1 MTSIIPK
8 CEACRADAKAL
19 SPQEIAD
26 FAAALP
32 TWQVVEVEG
41 IDQLHRSYR
50 FRNFAEALALTN
62 RIGAL
67 AERFDHH
74 PEIVTEWGRVTVKW
88 WSHKIKGLHELD
100 FALARHCDE
109 LASDPDGEK

>member
-1 MTSIIPK
+1 MNSMIPE

-26 FAAALP
+26 FAKALP
-32 TWQVVEVEG
+32 GWRVVDVDG

-50 FRNFAEALALTN
+50 YPDFAQALALTN

-74 PEIVTEWGRVTVKW
+74 PEIVTEWRKVTVKW
-88 WSHKIKGLHELD
+88 WSHKIKGLHEMD
-100 FALARHCDE
+100 FALARRCDE
-109 LASDPDGEK
+109 LAS